1 MDVVSVGHAS
11 VDLVRVAGTERR
23 QLGGAA
29 IYSALAAKIFSRV
42 GVVTRVG
49 ADFPAEFYSVLRGAG
64 VDTSGIRQVRGRS
77 TSFEIEYDG
86 AGQAHYRSYQLGVGV
101 HLRPGD
107 IPERYLTAKAFHI
120 APMAASKQR
129 SFLEHLREHTYA
141 LVSLNTHVAYFQ
153 RYRRELLQL
162 IGEVDIFTIND
173 EEAMRLTGTR
183 SLEHAINALKKLRH
197 NIVVVTMGVYGSIIL
212 EGGEVSFSP
221 SVVQRR
227 IVDLTGCGD
236 AFAGAFVASY
246 LSTDNA
252 VKAANIANSVAAIN
266 ASDWYFRAIA
276 RLRFQSLEAFQE
288 FVVARQRRLSKNQ
301 RSLEHF
307 IG

>member
-1 MDVVSVGHAS
+1 MDVVTVGHAS
-11 VDLVRVAGTERR
+11 VDLVRAGGGERL

-29 IYSALAAKIFSRV
+29 IYSALAAKIFSRA
-42 GVVTRVG
+42 GIVTRVG
-49 ADFPAEFYSVLRGAG
+49 RDFPREFYSVLRSAG
-64 VDTSGIRQVRGRS
+64 VDVAGVKQVHGKS

-86 AGQAHYRSYQLGVGV
+86 AGQAHYKSYRLGVGV
-101 HLRPGD
+101 YLRPGD
-107 IPERYLTAKAFHI
+107 IPERYLTARAFHI

-129 SFLEHLREHTYA
+129 SFLEHVREHTYA

-153 RYRRELLQL
+153 RYRRELLRL

-173 EEAMRLTGTR
+173 DEAMRLTCTR
-183 SLEHAINALKKLRH
+183 SLEHALNALKKLKH
-197 NIVVVTMGVYGSIIL
+197 NIVVVTMGVYGSMIL

-221 SVVQRR
+221 SVIQRR

-236 AFAGAFVASY
+236 AFAGAFLASY
-246 LSTDNA
+246 LRTENA

-266 ASDWYFRAIA
+266 ASDWYFRALA

-307 IG
+307 IT